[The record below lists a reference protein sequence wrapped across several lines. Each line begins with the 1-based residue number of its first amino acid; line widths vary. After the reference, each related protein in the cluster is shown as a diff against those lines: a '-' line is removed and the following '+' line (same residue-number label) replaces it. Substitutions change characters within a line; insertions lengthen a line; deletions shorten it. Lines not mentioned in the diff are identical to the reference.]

1 MPVSRLLSGTALL
14 TTLAALMPSP
24 VSAAPLP
31 SFVNIDESVEGA
43 TPTVTSNLSLTGVT
57 VTPFTV
63 TSGEAWTISF
73 TIPGGSSSITG
84 GEGGLLEPGT
94 NKVSD
99 SLILDTFVGSVTG
112 TGNTFVSFSLF
123 SDDENGNIANSCSGC
138 TFLTEDGTFQFM
150 NTTIN
155 PFVGPDIQ
163 VFLKSDIDPVPE
175 PGPLSL
181 LAGGLGALWWLRR
194 RKKNSF
200 L

>member
-1 MPVSRLLSGTALL
+1 MRVSRLLSGTALA
-14 TTLAALMPSP
+14 TTLAALIPGAAW
-24 VSAAPLP
+24 AAPIL
-31 SFVNIDESVEGA
+31 SFINIDESVEGVA
-43 TPTVTSNLSLTGVT
+43 PTVTSNLSLTGLT
-57 VTPFTV
+57 VTPLTV

-84 GEGGLLEPGT
+84 GEGGLFEPGS
-94 NKVSD
+94 NQVSD
-99 SLILDTFVGSVTG
+99 TLHLDTFIGSVTG

-123 SDDENGNIANSCSGC
+123 SDDENGNIANPCAGC

-155 PFVGPDIQ
+155 PYTSPDIQ

-181 LAGGLGALWWLRR
+181 LVGGLGALWWLRR
-194 RKKNSF
+194 RKKNLF